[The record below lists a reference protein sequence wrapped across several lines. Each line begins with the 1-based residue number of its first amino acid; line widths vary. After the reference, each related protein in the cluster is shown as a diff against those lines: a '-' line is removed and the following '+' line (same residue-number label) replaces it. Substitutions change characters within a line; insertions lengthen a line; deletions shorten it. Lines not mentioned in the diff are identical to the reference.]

1 MARKLI
7 VDGKEIEAD
16 DNITLLQAC
25 EQAGAE
31 IPRFCYHERLSV
43 AGNCRMCLVEWV
55 GAPKPQASCALQ
67 VRDIMPNK
75 DGTPAKINTTSPYAR
90 KAREGVMEFLLINHP
105 LDCPICD
112 QGGECD
118 LQDQAMGYGRAAFH
132 RFNENKRAVEDK
144 YMGPLVKTIMTR
156 CIQCTRCVRFATEV
170 AGVPDLGAT
179 GRGEDMEI
187 TTYLEKA
194 FASEL
199 SGNVVDLCPVGALTS
214 KPYAFN
220 ARPWELR
227 KTESIDVM
235 DAQGCNIRV
244 DTRGPQVMRVL
255 PRLNEEVNEE
265 WISDKARHACDGLSR
280 QRLDRPYVRVN
291 GKLKPATWNEAF
303 AAIAAKVQESSGKK
317 MAAIVGDL
325 AAAEEIKALKDL
337 MKALGVVNLDC
348 RQDGAKIGGGAR
360 QTYLFNTTI
369 AGVEAADAILLV
381 GANPRWDAPVLNAR
395 IRKTWLASPL
405 KVANIGPAV
414 DLTYPVEQLGA
425 DIATLEAVANGSHA
439 FAQVLKDAKRP
450 MIVLGSGAL
459 TRTDGAAIL
468 KLAAKIAGD
477 TGMIGPAGTPA
488 EGGWNGFNILHTAAS
503 RVAALDLGFL
513 PEEGAR
519 DVAGIVDGAQ
529 KGEID
534 FIYLL
539 GADEFDV
546 AHLGR
551 AFIVY
556 QGSHGD
562 AGAHH
567 ADVILPGAAYTEKD
581 GLYVNFEGRVQSA
594 ERAGFPPGEA
604 KEDWAIL
611 RALSEVLGHKLPYDD
626 RAQLRAAIL
635 RDVPHFK
642 MLGEAPVHAD
652 TAAATWEGIG
662 QSGPLDARAAGR
674 HHRLLSDQ
682 PDRARQRDHGA
693 VRPRIRARNQDGGG
707 IRWRSFPSGI
717 GCCFG
722 AALWLGLVPQPG
734 LLHSA
739 DLRGADAGGGRGH
752 SGRPQDL
759 GGGAD
764 AARPQCGGPLRP
776 AADLCRP
783 VQVPVQGS
791 DHPGG
796 RQQGDLHD
804 RAAGHRDPGLCRLG
818 GGADHWV
825 VADINVG
832 ILYLFAMSSLGVY
845 GIIMAGWASNSKYPF
860 LSALR
865 AAAQMVSYEVSI
877 GFVIITVLLFAGSLN
892 LSDIVRA
899 QGTGAFTLLHWNVF
913 SILFPMLP
921 IFFVSALAET
931 NRPPFDLVEAESE
944 LVAGFFVEYSST
956 PFLLFFLG
964 EYLSIVLMCAM
975 CSILFLGG
983 WLPPLNIWPFTAVP
997 GIIWFLLKICFFFF
1011 MFAMVKAMVP
1021 RYRYDQLMRLGW
1033 KVFLP
1038 TSLLWVVLTASW
1050 VLFVRPHL

>member
-1 MARKLI
+1 MATRKLI
-7 VDGKEIEAD
+7 VDGKEIEAEE
-16 DNITLLQAC
+16 NITLLQAC

-67 VRDIMPNK
+67 VKDIFPNK

-144 YMGPLVKTIMTR
+144 YMGPLVATVMTR

-265 WISDKARHACDGLSR
+265 WISDKARHACDGLNR
-280 QRLDRPYVRVN
+280 QRLDQPYVRVN
-291 GKLKPATWNEAF
+291 GKLKPVSWAEAF
-303 AAIAAKVQESSGKK
+303 AAIAAKIRTTTQAK
-317 MAAIVGDL
+317 MAAVVGDL

-337 MKALGVVNLDC
+337 MSALNVQNLDC
-348 RQDGAKIGGGAR
+348 RQDGAKIGGGPR
-360 QTYLFNTTI
+360 QTYLFNSTI

-395 IRKTWLASPL
+395 IRKAWLASPL
-405 KVANIGPAV
+405 KIANIGVGV
-414 DLTYPVEQLGA
+414 DLTYPVEQLGT
-425 DIATLEAVANGSHA
+425 DIGVLEAIADGSHA
-439 FAQVLKDAKRP
+439 FAKVLKDAKRP
-450 MIVLGSGAL
+450 MIILGAGAL
-459 TRTDGAAIL
+459 NRADGAAVL
-468 KLAAKIAGD
+468 RLAARIASD
-477 TGMIGPAGTPA
+477 TGMIGPAGSPA

-513 PEEGAR
+513 PGAQGR

-551 AFIVY
+551 AFVVY

-567 ADVILPGAAYTEKD
+567 ADVILPGAAYTEKE
-581 GLYVNFEGRVQSA
+581 GLYVNFEGRVQRA
-594 ERAGFPPGEA
+594 ERAAFPPGEA
-604 KEDWAIL
+604 KADWTIL
-611 RALSEVLGHKLPYDD
+611 RALSEQLGHKLPYDD
-626 RAQLRAAIL
+626 LTALRAAI
-635 RDVPHFK
+635 VKQAPHFAETGK
-642 MLGEAPVHAD
+642 APVHAD
-652 TAAATWEGIG
+652 TAASTWNGIG
-662 QSGPLDARAAGR
+662 TEGRLERTQALSAAISDYYFTNPIARASETMAKCSQEFVTGT
-674 HHRLLSDQ
+674 SKM
-682 PDRARQRDHGA
+682 
-693 VRPRIRARNQDGGG
+693 
-707 IRWRSFPSGI
+707 
-717 GCCFG
+717 
-722 AALWLGLVPQPG
+722 AA
-734 LLHSA
+734 
-739 DLRGADAGGGRGH
+739 
-752 SGRPQDL
+752 
-759 GGGAD
+759 
-764 AARPQCGGPLRP
+764 
-776 AADLCRP
+776 
-783 VQVPVQGS
+783 
-791 DHPGG
+791 
-796 RQQGDLHD
+796 
-804 RAAGHRDPGLCRLG
+804 
-818 GGADHWV
+818 
-825 VADINVG
+825 
-832 ILYLFAMSSLGVY
+832 
-845 GIIMAGWASNSKYPF
+845 
-860 LSALR
+860 
-865 AAAQMVSYEVSI
+865 E
-877 GFVIITVLLFAGSLN
+877 
-892 LSDIVRA
+892 
-899 QGTGAFTLLHWNVF
+899 
-913 SILFPMLP
+913 
-921 IFFVSALAET
+921 
-931 NRPPFDLVEAESE
+931 
-944 LVAGFFVEYSST
+944 
-956 PFLLFFLG
+956 
-964 EYLSIVLMCAM
+964 
-975 CSILFLGG
+975 
-983 WLPPLNIWPFTAVP
+983 
-997 GIIWFLLKICFFFF
+997 
-1011 MFAMVKAMVP
+1011 
-1021 RYRYDQLMRLGW
+1021 
-1033 KVFLP
+1033 
-1038 TSLLWVVLTASW
+1038 
-1050 VLFVRPHL
+1050 